1 MAVVTRSNG
10 HRLDGILPVSQPR
23 IPGPRPTENDVAFD
37 LEASV
42 SAVRSLRSHVPP
54 DARTANSL
62 GTEREGNAV
71 VIDDS
76 GLLVTIGYLISEA
89 TDVSIGAPGGHD
101 VAAQVVAYD
110 HATGFGLIRTIT
122 PLDVPALELSG
133 APDDPGAGDSVVIAS
148 AGGVDCSILGRVV
161 DRREFAGSWEY
172 MIDAA
177 LFTSPL
183 HPRWSG
189 AALIRPGDGSLVG
202 IGSLFVQEVGEDVE
216 TPGNMFVPVSLLQPV
231 LTEMLETG
239 RAGSLA
245 RPWVGMHAAEAL
257 GHLVVSNVMENGPA
271 DRAGITP
278 GDIIREVEGESVE
291 TLSEM
296 YARMWAAGDPGDDI
310 VFGITR
316 GARVME
322 IVIRSA
328 DRHDFLHHPPRH

>member
-1 MAVVTRSNG
+1 MADVKRSNG
-10 HRLDGILPVSQPR
+10 HRLDGVLPVSQPR
-23 IPGPRPTENDVAFD
+23 IPGPRPTENDIAFD
-37 LEASV
+37 LEAGV

-54 DARTANSL
+54 DARTANTL

-71 VIDDS
+71 LIDES

-89 TDVSIGAPGGHD
+89 TDVSIGAPGGHEL
-101 VAAQVVAYD
+101 AAQVVAYD
-110 HATGFGLIRTIT
+110 HATGFGLVRTVSPI
-122 PLDVPALELSG
+122 DVPPLELAG
-133 APDDPGAGDSVVIAS
+133 APDDPGDGDSVVIAS
-148 AGGVDCSILGRVV
+148 AGGVDASILGRVV
-161 DRREFAGSWEY
+161 ERRVFAGSWEY

-177 LFTSPL
+177 MFTVPL

-189 AALIRPGDGSLVG
+189 AALIRPRDGKLVG
-202 IGSLFVQEVGEDVE
+202 IGSLFVQEVGPGVE
-216 TPGNMFVPVSLLQPV
+216 TPGNMFVPVSLLQPI
-231 LTEMLETG
+231 LDEMLETG

-257 GHLVVSNVMENGPA
+257 GHLVVSNVMEGGPA
-271 DRAGITP
+271 DRAGIVP

-291 TLSEM
+291 TLAEM
-296 YARMWAAGDPGDDI
+296 YTRMWGAGGPGDDI

-316 GARVME
+316 GARVLE